1 VILRPFNPSKRDR
14 NRRKADE
21 ERQREKDARR
31 ATLART
37 RGRAASMGPA
47 TTMPAPKDVPGRN
60 PVVLEMAHGRPCLLM
75 AVPDCRGLR
84 DDNSTTVACH
94 QNEGKGMATKRPD
107 QYSVW
112 GCVACH
118 SWLDQS
124 GAPRDTKR
132 ARFLSAHVRQVDHW
146 RHIATSPAEPVRY
159 RNGARWALE
168 QLNATPVIDL
178 ETAP

>member
-1 VILRPFNPSKRDR
+1 MLRSFNPTRVARRQQQADAEKQ
-14 NRRKADE
+14 RRKA
-21 ERQREKDARR
+21 ASRR
-31 ATLART
+31 ALASAT
-37 RGRAASMGPA
+37 GRAASMGPA

-60 PVVLEMAHGRPCLLM
+60 PAVLEMAHGRPCLLM

-84 DDNSTTVACH
+84 EDNSTTVACH

-168 QLNATPVIDL
+168 RLNATPVIDL